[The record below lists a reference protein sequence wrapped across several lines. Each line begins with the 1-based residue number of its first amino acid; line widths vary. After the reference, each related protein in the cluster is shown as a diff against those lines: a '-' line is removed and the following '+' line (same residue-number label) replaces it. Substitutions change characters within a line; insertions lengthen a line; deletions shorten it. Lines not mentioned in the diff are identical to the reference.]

1 MNYLHIKNQDV
12 WLSVHVQPGAKT
24 TQWAGIYGD
33 AVKIRLS
40 APPVDGKANEALCQF
55 LARAFACAPRDVS
68 VVRGQ
73 TGRQKIICFHAH
85 ANVFLTMQ
93 KQLQSYLSEHS

>member
-1 MNYLHIKNQDV
+1 MDCLHIKSNDV
-12 WLSVHVQPGAKT
+12 WLSVHVQPGAKH
-24 TQWAGIYGD
+24 TQWAGLYGD

-55 LARAFACAPRDVS
+55 LARASACAPREVS

-73 TGRQKIICFHAH
+73 TSRQKIICFHGQ
-85 ANVFLTMQ
+85 ANEFSAMQ
-93 KQLQSYLSEHS
+93 LALQTYLAEK